1 MELKI
6 IHNGESM
13 FPPRLFVYGLQ
24 GIGKSTFAAQAPKP
38 IFIPTE
44 DGLRQ
49 IRVDSF
55 PLTSSY
61 QQVVDCLDCLLK
73 EEHEYKTVVID
84 SADWLEQFIIQS
96 VIDEHGGRDIQTVGG
111 GYGRG
116 YKFVRDRWD
125 EIRFRLQKLNE
136 QKAMAVIIL
145 AHSQT
150 KIIKDPE
157 KGEINQYSPKILD
170 RSKDLLCQWADAML
184 FATFQRGVY
193 EGASPRILRT
203 QSSFFCEAKNRY
215 GLEEQIPL
223 NWNAFYNG
231 VLMSRQQEK

>member
-1 MELKI
+1 MLNIVK
-6 IHNGESM
+6 NGETV

-24 GIGKSTFAAQAPKP
+24 GIGKSTFASQAPNP

-49 IRVDSF
+49 IKVDSF

-61 QQVVDCLDCLLK
+61 QQVINCLDSLLK
-73 EEHEYKTVVID
+73 EEHDYKTVVID
-84 SADWLEQFIIQS
+84 SADWLENFIIQA
-96 VIDEHGGRDIQTVGG
+96 VIEEHGGRDIQTVGG

-125 EIRFRLQKLNE
+125 EVRFRLQKLNE
-136 QKAMAVIIL
+136 KKAMAVIIL

-150 KIIKDPE
+150 KLLKDPE
-157 KGEINQYSPKILD
+157 KGELNQYSPKILD
-170 RSKDLLCQWADAML
+170 RSKDLLCQWVDAML

-193 EGASPRILRT
+193 EGTSPRILRT

-215 GLEEQIPL
+215 QLDEQIPL
-223 NWNAFYNG
+223 SWNAFYSG
-231 VLMSRQQEK
+231 VVKNKESK